1 MPAKK
6 LISSWHA
13 RYLIFFGLAVIV
25 IAVFFILLAPYSQL
39 HASINSINF
48 KYRFTLV
55 YVYIARCTRSRF
67 FPSNYS
73 IFLLLL
79 TTIVIYPR
87 KSLIEQHLV
96 DDHFYLSSKTF

>member
-48 KYRFTLV
+48 KYRFTL
-55 YVYIARCTRSRF
+55 YMYILRVVLGHVS
-67 FPSNYS
+67 S
-73 IFLLLL
+73 
-79 TTIVIYPR
+79 PR
-87 KSLIEQHLV
+87 ITQFS
-96 DDHFYLSSKTF
+96 FYF

>member
-48 KYRFTLV
+48 KYRFTL
-55 YVYIARCTRSRF
+55 YMYIYCAL
-67 FPSNYS
+67 YS
-73 IFLLLL
+73 CH
-79 TTIVIYPR
+79 VSSPR
-87 KSLIEQHLV
+87 ITQFS
-96 DDHFYLSSKTF
+96 FYF